1 MWKRLLLLLF
11 AALALSA
18 CGSKGKTYR
27 IGVDANW
34 YPLNLMGKEASIYAF
49 TDELLRAI
57 SHEEE
62 VFFERINV
70 SWDNLI
76 LGLKENHYDGML
88 SSIAPRVF
96 MQTVYEFSEPFLH
109 TGPVLVVRSD
119 VKVSSLGGMKGKEV
133 AVNSLQTEALLLEI
147 YPGVIPHYYTSIPEG
162 LNAVIFNNIDAIL
175 VDYLLASSYIRDL
188 YRGKVKIASPPLD
201 DSGLRLLT
209 LHGENK
215 ELITVFNRGLSKLR
229 DNGTYEKLLKKWEL
243 N

>member
-11 AALALSA
+11 AAITLSA

-34 YPLNLMGKEASIYAF
+34 YPLNLMGKESNIYAF
-49 TDELLRAI
+49 TDELLREI
-57 SHEEE
+57 SREED

-76 LGLKENHYDGML
+76 LGLKEGHYDGML
-88 SSIAPRVF
+88 SSITPRVF
-96 MQTVYEFSEPFLH
+96 METVYEFSEPFLH
-109 TGPVLVVRSD
+109 TGPVFVVRSD
-119 VKVSSLGGMKGKEV
+119 VKMSFLKEMKGKEV
-133 AVNSLQTEALLLEI
+133 AVNSLQTEALLLEL
-147 YPGVIPHYYTSIPEG
+147 YPGVIVHYYNFIPEG
-162 LNAVIFNNIDAIL
+162 LNDVIFNNIDAAL
-175 VDYLLASSYIRDL
+175 VDCLLASSYIRDL
-188 YRGKVKIASPPLD
+188 YSGKIKIASPPLN

-215 ELITVFNRGLSKLR
+215 ELITLFNRGLCKLQ
-229 DNGTYEKLLKKWEL
+229 DNGTYDKLLKKWEL

>member
-27 IGVDANW
+27 VGVDANW
-34 YPLNLMGKEASIYAF
+34 YPLNLMGKEASVYAF

-57 SHEEE
+57 SREED
-62 VFFERINV
+62 VFFDRINV

-76 LGLKENHYDGML
+76 LGLKEDHYDGML
-88 SSIAPRVF
+88 SSITPRIY
-96 MQTVYEFSEPFLH
+96 MQSVYEFSEPFLH

-119 VKVSSLGGMKGKEV
+119 IKMNSLGDMRGKEV
-133 AVNSLQTEALLLEI
+133 AVNSLQTETLLIEI
-147 YPGVIPHYYTSIPEG
+147 YPGVIAHYYDTIPEG
-162 LNAVIFNNIDAIL
+162 LNEVIFNNIDAIL
-175 VDYLLASSYIRDL
+175 VDYLLASSYIRNL
-188 YRGKVKIASPPLD
+188 YNGKVKIASPPLN

-215 ELITVFNRGLSKLR
+215 DLVQVFNRGLSKLQ
-229 DNGTYEKLLKKWEL
+229 DNGTFDKLLKKWEL